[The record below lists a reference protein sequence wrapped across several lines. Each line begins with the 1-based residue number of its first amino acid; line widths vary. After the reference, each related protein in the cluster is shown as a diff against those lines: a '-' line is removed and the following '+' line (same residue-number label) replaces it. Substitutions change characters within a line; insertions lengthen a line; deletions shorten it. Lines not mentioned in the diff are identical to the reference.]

1 MSEMS
6 YDSDMFESSSHSKR
20 QPSNAASSV
29 PRKSIMKPKK
39 NLDEIWLE
47 EKFSSSIRQKSLS
60 KILRRPRHGHKIF
73 YTK

>member
-6 YDSDMFESSSHSKR
+6 YDSDMFESSSKR
-20 QPSNAASSV
+20 QPSNTATSL

-47 EKFSSSIRQKSLS
+47 GTVLTCIQQIVGVLS
-60 KILRRPRHGHKIF
+60 DMTGRFTTL
-73 YTK
+73 